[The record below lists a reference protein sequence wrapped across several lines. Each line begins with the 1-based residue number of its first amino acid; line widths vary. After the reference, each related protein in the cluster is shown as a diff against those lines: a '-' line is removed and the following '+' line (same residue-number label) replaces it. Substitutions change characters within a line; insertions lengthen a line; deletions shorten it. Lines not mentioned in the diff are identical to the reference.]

1 MMQGAWRISV
11 LPPALVALVF
21 VSLSRA
27 VIVDFSPYPANSQDC
42 LAKAVV
48 SSNCGAGTENTV
60 TATNSCLCSNGG
72 NFVTSAAACL
82 GSSDPN
88 DLSSVYLTLKD
99 VCSKSS
105 TPLSVGEEQYLAAA
119 GFKGTLTATQ
129 PTPTKTASSISS
141 AAPTSTS
148 PTTTTTAP
156 ETTATGADDPKPTK
170 NANDSQGNKGLST
183 GVKAAVIAGSAVAGL
198 VLLGSILYIFIRYR
212 RRRDGEELHP
222 MLPQENGHMSLV
234 PTPAETIALAGA
246 IDSAGDWPKDIK
258 WRPASNPA
266 EDRSSGFNWET
277 PYDLA
282 YPGED
287 PTPPPPPPSPP
298 SSAPLLPTPRR
309 TLSKPSLSR
318 TSSRHHELEGSNRQ
332 PLELSV
338 DGVSRVNTPDSSS
351 QRYSGGEWVEVEVEV
366 EAVSGAQA
374 GSAPRPLI
382 KK

>member
-1 MMQGAWRISV
+1 MRGAWRISL

-27 VIVDFSPYPANSQDC
+27 VIVDFSPYPAGSQDC
-42 LAKAVV
+42 LAQAVV
-48 SSNCGAGTENTV
+48 SSNCGAGTDNTV

-72 NFVTSAAACL
+72 NFVTNAAACL

-129 PTPTKTASSISS
+129 PAPTKTASSIAS
-141 AAPTSTS
+141 AALTSS
-148 PTTTTTAP
+148 TTAP
-156 ETTATGADDPKPTK
+156 ETSATGVDGPKSTK
-170 NANDSQGNKGLST
+170 DANDSLGNKGLST

-212 RRRDGEELHP
+212 RRKDGEESHP

-246 IDSAGDWPKDIK
+246 IDSAGDWPKDLK

-266 EDRSSGFNWET
+266 DDRSSGFNWET

-282 YPGED
+282 YPGDD
-287 PTPPPPPPSPP
+287 PTPPPPPSPP
-298 SSAPLLPTPRR
+298 P
-309 TLSKPSLSR
+309 
-318 TSSRHHELEGSNRQ
+318 SSRHHELEGSNRH
-332 PLELSV
+332 PLELPV
-338 DGVSRVNTPDSSS
+338 EGVSRVNTPDSGS
-351 QRYSGGEWVEVEVEV
+351 QRYSGGEWVEVEVEAEV
-366 EAVSGAQA
+366 ESGAQA
-374 GSAPRPLI
+374 GSVPRPLI